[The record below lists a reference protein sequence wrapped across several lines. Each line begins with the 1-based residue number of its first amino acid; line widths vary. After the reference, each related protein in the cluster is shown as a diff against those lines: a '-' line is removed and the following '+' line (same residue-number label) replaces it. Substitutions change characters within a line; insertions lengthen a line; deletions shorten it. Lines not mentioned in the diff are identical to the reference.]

1 MKAVVVDILKEMDS
15 ISLDSMKEVQLMD
28 RLDSKFVAD
37 SSLLP
42 QLLRKMISY
51 FRVQDIDGVRIA
63 AYSTQYLDT
72 PEISMYEMHHNRK
85 LNRQKVRIRSYLD
98 SNLSFLEVKNK
109 SNIGRTAKLRVPTQL
124 THIEQIEELNEGV
137 VFLSENTDVDVE
149 KLLPSL
155 ANEFKR
161 ITFVNNE
168 LTERITIDTDLR
180 FTNHMTGKEIVLDG
194 VMIIEL
200 KQEGNVSS
208 YFRDILTE
216 MRIKKTKISKYCIGT
231 VLTNPDCKYN
241 RFKKKSR
248 DINKLINQNTNDS
261 N

>member
-15 ISLDSMKEVQLMD
+15 ISLDSMREVQLMD

-109 SNIGRTAKLRVPTQL
+109 SNVGRTAKLRVPTPL
-124 THIEQIEELNEGV
+124 THIDRVEDLNEGII
-137 VFLSENTDVDVE
+137 FLSENADIDTE

-155 ANEFKR
+155 ANDFKR

-180 FTNHMTGKEIVLDG
+180 FTNHLTGKEIALDG

-200 KQEGNVSS
+200 KQEGNVGS
-208 YFRDILTE
+208 YFRDILTK

-241 RFKKKSR
+241 RFKNKSR
-248 DINKLINQNTNDS
+248 FINKLINQNTNDS